1 MKQLK
6 GHTQTKWWIAYT
18 GNIVHYGIVEVG
30 QKVSTGQ
37 SEFISFD
44 NEEDWKKELQE
55 KYNID
60 VEEDDVEHE
69 K

>member
-1 MKQLK
+1 MTNNLLLK
-6 GHTQTKWWIAYT
+6 D
-18 GNIVHYGIVEVG
+18 NIVHYGKAEVG

-37 SEFISFD
+37 SELISFD